1 LLVIDNNADI
11 KKSIRQQILKKR
23 DRLSKLQIYTK
34 SLIIQRRIIN
44 SYEFKW
50 SKVIGAYFPIGSE
63 VKTQQIINFA
73 LKNYKIVGL
82 PKAVGDQ
89 IIFYKLPASNFE
101 RNALN
106 MGKFGIKEPSESFET
121 VDFFDLLII
130 PGVAFDKS
138 GNRLGY
144 GRGYYDRFL
153 AGKNHFCSIGLG
165 FELQLVNQFL
175 PHSKFD
181 QKLDAIATERRML
194 YF

>member
-1 LLVIDNNADI
+1 LLVIHNNADI
-11 KKSIRQQILKKR
+11 KKAIRQQILKKR
-23 DRLSKLQIYTK
+23 DRLSKLQIYRK

-44 SYEFKW
+44 SYQFKR

-63 VKTQQIINFA
+63 VKTQEIINFA
-73 LKNYKIVGL
+73 LKNHKIIGL

-101 RNALN
+101 TNTLN
-106 MGKFGIKEPSESFET
+106 IGKFGTKEPSESFGT

-144 GRGYYDRFL
+144 GKGYYDRFL
-153 AGKNHFCSIGLG
+153 ADKNHFCLIGLG
-165 FELQLVNQFL
+165 FELQVVNHCL
-175 PHSKFD
+175 PHSKLD
-181 QKLDAIATERRML
+181 QKLDAIATERRIL